1 MTMKKAIIF
10 FVATLGLC
18 FANAQDRI
26 YVHQTQGNVEAYA
39 VKQVDSLNFEQSQN
53 HFAIIAPTDTLR
65 VGERITM
72 TTTPTEGYL
81 STYWYPE
88 DADIVTSQS
97 TSWLEAL
104 ITAKNIGFTHI
115 YATADGNI
123 ASAPMQVIGRA
134 TSTGNTE
141 IYWNLLTYD
150 AQSGTNIP
158 FTAEY
163 DSKEDIE
170 HTEIWYDV
178 NEVEIRHAECPIVN
192 FQYADTINTQH
203 QQSAKA
209 KDFAHNQSL
218 YSEAV
223 GAYSLADNFPV
234 HLPDSLLS
242 STFVND
248 FTSDEAVNKYA
259 GTDFPKKF
267 KDKLQSRM
275 DYADY
280 VLIFRRLGLMDYSI
294 CTNNQDTMPYL
305 DWITDSTYNANTA
318 TWEKHFKQND
328 TIWSKTNVDTIGM
341 KIDSYEKLINLGGRP
356 PKYDTIIVYDTT
368 YIIKPWIDEIVYVY
382 PQIME
387 RVNQTWND
395 SVSFLDLIASY
406 NGYSFTYDK
415 HYLLNTEFHV
425 CGKDNRLL
433 KQSDMKTVS
442 VQHNGDIVRISP
454 VATPIVHMPVQ
465 LNVEVSPYY
474 QSKALTYECIFPRGT
489 KNAND
494 EILSSMTMTNILAEF
509 PKTLVFS
516 HVGSQAIQI
525 YVYDNGKYLDDYTI
539 NLHVGYQKEVPTLYY
554 AEVNGYLKAIKLTNG
569 DQPEDM
575 NIFPYDLGIRSGDH
589 PFNILYHN
597 DKLYVLDAGAQW
609 YYINDAEG
617 NLGDGK
623 ISVVAKDGSTVET
636 MLSNVG
642 GPAFQDPFFGYIE
655 NDYLYYSD
663 RNVGIIRLPLST
675 RNAIYSANEYPYYVQ
690 QNTLGY
696 YNNGWAYG
704 SIGGTFSKI
713 NGVWH
718 WAKYYNGYGIFRF
731 KDSDIFSNAIIG
743 GAPQPEDGIALEGSA
758 FMPKSFVYAA
768 KSNKI
773 CFTLLGSGNEGFYV
787 CTLDELNAI
796 TKSSDLAQY
805 KKSFQGYSFIPDMT
819 GKNASME
826 GQISELAGICQMA
839 YDEVNDC
846 VYFAYRNHGY
856 TAGPDSGIYR
866 YDVNRD
872 QVTCLIRGVLAYG
885 LTINNQPSKLF

>member
-1 MTMKKAIIF
+1 MKKAIIL
-10 FVATLGLC
+10 FVAIIGLC

-26 YVHQTQGNVEAYA
+26 YVHKTQGNVETYA
-39 VKQVDSLNFEQSQN
+39 VKQVDSLNFEKSN
-53 HFAIIAPTDTLR
+53 HHFAIISPKDTLR

-81 STYWYPE
+81 STYWYRE

-115 YATADGNI
+115 YAAADGHI
-123 ASAPMQVIGRA
+123 ASTPMQVIGRA

-170 HTEIWYDV
+170 HTEIWYNV
-178 NEVEIRHAECPIVN
+178 NEVEIRYAECPYFN
-192 FQYADTINTQH
+192 FKYADTINTQH
-203 QQSAKA
+203 QKSAKA

-223 GAYSLADNFPV
+223 GAYRLADNFPV
-234 HLPDSLLS
+234 HLHDSLLS
-242 STFVND
+242 SIFVND
-248 FTSDEAVNKYA
+248 FTSSEAVNKYA
-259 GTDFPKKF
+259 GDDFPKKF
-267 KDKLQSRM
+267 KEKLQSTM

-280 VLIFRRLGLMDYSI
+280 RYIFLRLGLMDYSI
-294 CTNNQDTMPYL
+294 CANNRDTMPYL
-305 DWITDSTYNANTA
+305 DWMIDSTYNANSNS
-318 TWEKHFKQND
+318 WEWHIKQYDSIFSTTNIDIYYTYD
-328 TIWSKTNVDTIGM
+328 TIWDVKYNRGTGT
-341 KIDSYEKLINLGGRP
+341 
-356 PKYDTIIVYDTT
+356 YDTLGIKDIIEYATHVPAFDHM
-368 YIIKPWIDEIVYVY
+368 EYVY

-415 HYLLNTEFHV
+415 HYQLNTDFHV

-433 KQSDMKTVS
+433 KQSDVKTVS
-442 VQHNGDIVRISP
+442 IQHNGDIVRISP
-454 VATPIVHMPVQ
+454 VATPIVHTPVQ

-494 EILSSMTMTNILAEF
+494 EILSSMTTTNILADF

-569 DQPEDM
+569 DHPAGM
-575 NIFPYDLGIRSGDH
+575 NILPYDLGIRSGDH

-597 DKLYVLDAGAQW
+597 DKLYVLDAGARW
-609 YYINDAEG
+609 YYQGENEQAYG
-617 NLGDGK
+617 GDGK

-655 NDYLYYSD
+655 DDYLYYSD
-663 RNVGIIRLPLST
+663 RNTGIIRLPLST

-696 YNNGWAYG
+696 YNNGWSYG
-704 SIGGTFSKI
+704 AIGGTFSKI

-731 KDSDIFSNAIIG
+731 KDSDILSNAITG
-743 GAPQPEDGIALEGSA
+743 GAPQPEDGIALEGST

-796 TKSSDLAQY
+796 TKSSDLAKY
-805 KKSFQGYSFIPDMT
+805 KKSFNWQSFIPDRT
-819 GKNASME
+819 GINASME
-826 GQISELAGICQMA
+826 GIASELAGICQMA

-846 VYFAYRNHGY
+846 VYFAYRNHGN
-856 TAGPDSGIYR
+856 TAGPDSGIYC
-866 YDVNRD
+866 YDVIRD
-872 QVTCLIRGVLAYG
+872 QVTCLIEGVLAYG

>member
-1 MTMKKAIIF
+1 MKKAIIL
-10 FVATLGLC
+10 FVAIIGLC

-26 YVHQTQGNVEAYA
+26 YVHKTQGNVEAYA
-39 VKQVDSLNFEQSQN
+39 VKQVDSLNFEKSN
-53 HFAIIAPTDTLR
+53 HHFAIISPKDTLR

-115 YATADGNI
+115 YAAADGHI
-123 ASAPMQVIGRA
+123 ASTPMQVIGRA

-170 HTEIWYDV
+170 YTEIWYDV
-178 NEVEIRHAECPIVN
+178 NEVEIRYAECPYFN
-192 FQYADTINTQH
+192 FKYADTINTQH

-234 HLPDSLLS
+234 HLHDSLLS
-242 STFVND
+242 SIFVND
-248 FTSDEAVNKYA
+248 FTSSEAVNKYA
-259 GTDFPKKF
+259 GDDFPKKF
-267 KDKLQSRM
+267 KEKLQSTM

-280 VLIFRRLGLMDYSI
+280 RYIFLRLGLMDYSI
-294 CTNNQDTMPYL
+294 CANNRDTMPYL
-305 DWITDSTYNANTA
+305 DWMIDSTYNANSNS
-318 TWEKHFKQND
+318 WEWHIKQYDSIFSTTNIDIYYTYD
-328 TIWSKTNVDTIGM
+328 TIWDVKYNRGTGT
-341 KIDSYEKLINLGGRP
+341 
-356 PKYDTIIVYDTT
+356 YDTLGIKEIIEYATHVPAFDHM
-368 YIIKPWIDEIVYVY
+368 EYVY

-395 SVSFLDLIASY
+395 SVLFLDLIASY

-433 KQSDMKTVS
+433 KQSDVKTVS
-442 VQHNGDIVRISP
+442 IQHDGDIVRISP
-454 VATPIVHMPVQ
+454 AATPIVHTPVQ

-474 QSKALTYECIFPRGT
+474 QSKALTYECIFPSGT

-494 EILSSMTMTNILAEF
+494 EILSAMTMTNILADF

-539 NLHVGYQKEVPTLYY
+539 NLHVGYQKAVPTLYY

-569 DQPEDM
+569 DQPAGM
-575 NIFPYDLGIRSGDH
+575 NILPYDLGIRSGDH

-609 YYINDAEG
+609 YYQGPNEQANG
-617 NLGDGK
+617 GDGK

-655 NDYLYYSD
+655 DEYLYYSD
-663 RNVGIIRLPLST
+663 RNTGIIRLPLST
-675 RNAIYSANEYPYYVQ
+675 RDAIYSANEFPYYVQ
-690 QNTLGY
+690 NNTLGY

-718 WAKYYNGYGIFRF
+718 WAKYYNGSGIFRF
-731 KDSDIFSNAIIG
+731 KDSDILPSAAAG
-743 GAPQPEDGIALEGSA
+743 GFPQPEDGIALEGSA

-796 TKSSDLAQY
+796 TKSSDLAKY
-805 KKSFQGYSFIPDMT
+805 KKSFNMQSFTPDMT
-819 GKNASME
+819 GINASME
-826 GQISELAGICQMA
+826 GQSYEPAGICQMA

-846 VYFAYRNHGY
+846 VYFAYRNHGN
-856 TAGPDSGIYR
+856 TAGPDSGIYC
-866 YDVNRD
+866 YDVIRD
-872 QVTCLIRGVLAYG
+872 QVTCLIEGVLAYG

>member
-1 MTMKKAIIF
+1 MKKAIIF
-10 FVATLGLC
+10 FVAILGLC

-26 YVHQTQGNVEAYA
+26 YVHKTQGNVEAYA

-88 DADIVTSQS
+88 DADIVTSHS

-115 YATADGNI
+115 YATADGHI
-123 ASAPMQVIGRA
+123 ASTPMQVIGRA

-178 NEVEIRHAECPIVN
+178 HELEIRHAECPIFN

-234 HLPDSLLS
+234 HLHDSLLS
-242 STFVND
+242 SIFVND
-248 FTSDEAVNKYA
+248 FTSAEAVNKYA
-259 GTDFPKKF
+259 GDDFPKKF
-267 KDKLQSRM
+267 KEKLQSTM

-280 VLIFRRLGLMDYSI
+280 RYIFLRLGLMDYSI
-294 CTNNQDTMPYL
+294 CANNRDTMPYL
-305 DWITDSTYNANTA
+305 DWMIDSTYNANSNS
-318 TWEKHFKQND
+318 WEWYIKQYDSIFSTTNIDTYYTYD
-328 TIWSKTNVDTIGM
+328 TIWDVKYNRGTGT
-341 KIDSYEKLINLGGRP
+341 
-356 PKYDTIIVYDTT
+356 YDTLGIKEIIEYATHVPAFDHM
-368 YIIKPWIDEIVYVY
+368 EYVY

-433 KQSDMKTVS
+433 KQSDVKTVS

-474 QSKALTYECIFPRGT
+474 QSKALTYECIFPSGT

-494 EILSSMTMTNILAEF
+494 EILASMTMTNILAEF
-509 PKTLVFS
+509 PKTLVFD

-554 AEVNGYLKAIKLTNG
+554 AEVNGNLKAIKLTNG
-569 DQPEDM
+569 DHPAGM
-575 NIFPYDLGIRSGDH
+575 NILPYDLGIRSGDH

-609 YYINDAEG
+609 YYQGTNEQANG
-617 NLGDGK
+617 GDGK

-663 RNVGIIRLPLST
+663 RNTGIIRLPLST
-675 RNAIYSANEYPYYVQ
+675 RNAIYSANEYPYYVK

-731 KDSDIFSNAIIG
+731 KDSDILSNAITG
-743 GAPQPEDGIALEGSA
+743 GAPQPEDGIALEGST

-805 KKSFQGYSFIPDMT
+805 KKSFQGYSFIPDRT
-819 GKNASME
+819 GINASME

-839 YDEVNDC
+839 YDEVNNC
-846 VYFAYRNHGY
+846 VYFAYRNHGNI
-856 TAGPDSGIYR
+856 AGPDSGIYR

-872 QVTCLIRGVLAYG
+872 QVTCLIGGVLVYG

>member
-1 MTMKKAIIF
+1 MKKAIIL
-10 FVATLGLC
+10 FVAIIGLC

-26 YVHQTQGNVEAYA
+26 YVHKTQGNVEAYA
-39 VKQVDSLNFEQSQN
+39 VKQVDSLNFEKSN
-53 HFAIIAPTDTLR
+53 HHFAIISPKDTLR

-115 YATADGNI
+115 YAAADGYI
-123 ASAPMQVIGRA
+123 ASTPMQVIGRA

-178 NEVEIRHAECPIVN
+178 NEVEIRYAECPYFN
-192 FQYADTINTQH
+192 FKYADTINTQH

-242 STFVND
+242 SIFLND
-248 FTSDEAVNKYA
+248 FTSSEEVTKYA
-259 GTDFPKKF
+259 GDDFPKKF
-267 KDKLQSRM
+267 KEKLQSTM

-280 VLIFRRLGLMDYSI
+280 RYIFLRLGLMDYSI
-294 CTNNQDTMPYL
+294 CANNRDTMPYL
-305 DWITDSTYNANTA
+305 DWMIDSTYNANSNS
-318 TWEKHFKQND
+318 WEWHIKQYDSIFSTTNIDTYYTYD
-328 TIWSKTNVDTIGM
+328 TIWDVKYNRGTGT
-341 KIDSYEKLINLGGRP
+341 
-356 PKYDTIIVYDTT
+356 YDTLGINEIIEYATHVPAFDHM
-368 YIIKPWIDEIVYVY
+368 EYVY

-433 KQSDMKTVS
+433 KQSDVKTVS

-454 VATPIVHMPVQ
+454 AATPIVHTPVQ

-489 KNAND
+489 KNANG
-494 EILSSMTMTNILAEF
+494 EILASMTTTNILAEF

-539 NLHVGYQKEVPTLYY
+539 NLHVGYQKAVPTLYY
-554 AEVNGYLKAIKLTNG
+554 AEVNGHLKAIKLTNG
-569 DQPEDM
+569 DHPAGM
-575 NIFPYDLGIRSGDH
+575 NILPYDLGIRSGDH

-609 YYINDAEG
+609 YYQGENEQANG
-617 NLGDGK
+617 GDGK

-663 RNVGIIRLPLST
+663 RNTGIIRLPLST
-675 RNAIYSANEYPYYVQ
+675 RDAIYSANEYPYYVQ
-690 QNTLGY
+690 NSTLGY

-718 WAKYYNGYGIFRF
+718 WAKYYNGSGIFRF

-743 GAPQPEDGIALEGSA
+743 GAPQPEDGIALEGST

-773 CFTLLGSGNEGFYV
+773 CFTLLGNGNEGFYV

-796 TKSSDLAQY
+796 TKSSDLAKY
-805 KKSFQGYSFIPDMT
+805 KKSFNMQSFTPDMT
-819 GKNASME
+819 GINASME
-826 GQISELAGICQMA
+826 GQSYEPAGICQMA

-846 VYFAYRNHGY
+846 VYFAYRNHGN
-856 TAGPDSGIYR
+856 TAGPDSGIYC
-866 YDVNRD
+866 YDVIRD
-872 QVTCLIRGVLAYG
+872 QVTCLIEGVLAYG

>member
-1 MTMKKAIIF
+1 MKKAIIL
-10 FVATLGLC
+10 FVAIIGLC

-26 YVHQTQGNVEAYA
+26 YVHKTQGNVETYA
-39 VKQVDSLNFEQSQN
+39 VKQVDSLNFEKSN
-53 HFAIIAPTDTLR
+53 HHFAIISPKDTLR

-81 STYWYPE
+81 STYWYRE

-115 YATADGNI
+115 YAAADGHI
-123 ASAPMQVIGRA
+123 ASTPMQVIGRA

-178 NEVEIRHAECPIVN
+178 NEVEIRYAECPYFN
-192 FQYADTINTQH
+192 FKYADTINTQH
-203 QQSAKA
+203 QKSAKA

-223 GAYSLADNFPV
+223 GAYRLADNFPV
-234 HLPDSLLS
+234 HLHDSLLS
-242 STFVND
+242 SIFVND
-248 FTSDEAVNKYA
+248 FKSSEAVNKYA

-267 KDKLQSRM
+267 KEKLQSLM
-275 DYADY
+275 DHADY
-280 VLIFRRLGLMDYSI
+280 RYIFLRLGLMDYSI
-294 CTNNQDTMPYL
+294 CANNRDTMPYL
-305 DWITDSTYNANTA
+305 DWMIDSIYNANSNS
-318 TWEKHFKQND
+318 WEWHFKQYDSIFSTTNIDTYYTYD
-328 TIWSKTNVDTIGM
+328 TIWNVKYNRGTGT
-341 KIDSYEKLINLGGRP
+341 
-356 PKYDTIIVYDTT
+356 YDTLGIKDIIEYATHVPAFDHM
-368 YIIKPWIDEIVYVY
+368 EYVY

-415 HYLLNTEFHV
+415 HYQLNTDFHV

-433 KQSDMKTVS
+433 KQSDVKTVS
-442 VQHNGDIVRISP
+442 IQHNGDIVRISP
-454 VATPIVHMPVQ
+454 VATPIVHTPVQ

-494 EILSSMTMTNILAEF
+494 EILSSMTTTNILADF

-569 DQPEDM
+569 DHPAGM
-575 NIFPYDLGIRSGDH
+575 NILPYDLGIRSGDH

-597 DKLYVLDAGAQW
+597 DKLYVLDAGARW
-609 YYINDAEG
+609 YYQGENEQAYG
-617 NLGDGK
+617 GDGK

-655 NDYLYYSD
+655 DDYLYYSD
-663 RNVGIIRLPLST
+663 RNTGIIRLPLST

-696 YNNGWAYG
+696 YNNGWSYG
-704 SIGGTFSKI
+704 AIGGTFSKI

-731 KDSDIFSNAIIG
+731 KDSDILSNAITG
-743 GAPQPEDGIALEGSA
+743 GAPQPEDGIALEGST

-796 TKSSDLAQY
+796 TKSSDLAKY
-805 KKSFQGYSFIPDMT
+805 KKSFNWQSFIPDRT
-819 GKNASME
+819 GINASME
-826 GQISELAGICQMA
+826 GIASELAGICQMA

-846 VYFAYRNHGY
+846 VYFAYRNHGN
-856 TAGPDSGIYR
+856 TAGPDSGIYC
-866 YDVNRD
+866 YDVIRD
-872 QVTCLIRGVLAYG
+872 QVTCLIEGVLAYG

>member
-1 MTMKKAIIF
+1 MKKAIIL
-10 FVATLGLC
+10 FVAIIGLC

-26 YVHQTQGNVEAYA
+26 YVHKIQGNVDAYA

-115 YATADGNI
+115 YATADGHI
-123 ASAPMQVIGRA
+123 ASTPMQVIGRA

-178 NEVEIRHAECPIVN
+178 HEVEIRYAECPIFN
-192 FQYADTINTQH
+192 FKYADTINTQH

-242 STFVND
+242 SIFLND
-248 FTSDEAVNKYA
+248 FTSAEAVNKYA
-259 GTDFPKKF
+259 GDDFPKKF
-267 KDKLQSRM
+267 KEKLQSTM

-280 VLIFRRLGLMDYSI
+280 RYIFLRLGLMDYSI
-294 CTNNQDTMPYL
+294 CANNRDTMPYL
-305 DWITDSTYNANTA
+305 DWMIDSTYNANSNS
-318 TWEKHFKQND
+318 WEWYIKQYDSIFSTTNIDTYYTYD
-328 TIWSKTNVDTIGM
+328 TIWDVKYNRGTGT
-341 KIDSYEKLINLGGRP
+341 
-356 PKYDTIIVYDTT
+356 YDTLGIKEIIEYATHVPAFDHM
-368 YIIKPWIDEIVYVY
+368 EYVY

-433 KQSDMKTVS
+433 KQSDVKTVS

-474 QSKALTYECIFPRGT
+474 QSKALTYECIFPSGT

-494 EILSSMTMTNILAEF
+494 EILASMTMTNILAEF
-509 PKTLVFS
+509 PKTLVFD

-554 AEVNGYLKAIKLTNG
+554 AEVNGNLKAFVVT
-569 DQPEDM
+569 DSV
-575 NIFPYDLGIRSGDH
+575 SGN
-589 PFNILYHN
+589 NILQF
-597 DKLYVLDAGAQW
+597 VVTTEAVASIGTIVVRW
-609 YYINDAEG
+609 G
-617 NLGDGK
+617 NSCYGIDFDG
-623 ISVVAKDGSTVET
+623 
-636 MLSNVG
+636 
-642 GPAFQDPFFGYIE
+642 
-655 NDYLYYSD
+655 
-663 RNVGIIRLPLST
+663 LST
-675 RNAIYSANEYPYYVQ
+675 GKVVFFVDV
-690 QNTLGY
+690 TV
-696 YNNGWAYG
+696 
-704 SIGGTFSKI
+704 SI
-713 NGVWH
+713 
-718 WAKYYNGYGIFRF
+718 
-731 KDSDIFSNAIIG
+731 
-743 GAPQPEDGIALEGSA
+743 
-758 FMPKSFVYAA
+758 
-768 KSNKI
+768 
-773 CFTLLGSGNEGFYV
+773 
-787 CTLDELNAI
+787 
-796 TKSSDLAQY
+796 
-805 KKSFQGYSFIPDMT
+805 
-819 GKNASME
+819 
-826 GQISELAGICQMA
+826 
-839 YDEVNDC
+839 
-846 VYFAYRNHGY
+846 
-856 TAGPDSGIYR
+856 
-866 YDVNRD
+866 
-872 QVTCLIRGVLAYG
+872 
-885 LTINNQPSKLF
+885 

>member
-1 MTMKKAIIF
+1 MKKAIIF
-10 FVATLGLC
+10 FVAIIGLC

-26 YVHQTQGNVEAYA
+26 YVHKTQGNVEAYA

-115 YATADGNI
+115 YATADGHI
-123 ASAPMQVIGRA
+123 ASTPMQVIGRA

-178 NEVEIRHAECPIVN
+178 HELEIRHAECPIFN

-234 HLPDSLLS
+234 HLHDSLLS
-242 STFVND
+242 SIFVND
-248 FTSDEAVNKYA
+248 FTSAEAVNKYA
-259 GTDFPKKF
+259 GDDFPKKF
-267 KDKLQSRM
+267 KEKLQSTM

-280 VLIFRRLGLMDYSI
+280 RYIFLRLGLMDYSI
-294 CTNNQDTMPYL
+294 CANNRDTMPYL
-305 DWITDSTYNANTA
+305 DWMIDSTYNANSNS
-318 TWEKHFKQND
+318 WEWQIKQYDSIFSTTNIDTYYTYD
-328 TIWSKTNVDTIGM
+328 TIWDVKYNRGTGT
-341 KIDSYEKLINLGGRP
+341 
-356 PKYDTIIVYDTT
+356 YDTLGIKEIIEYATHVPAFDHM
-368 YIIKPWIDEIVYVY
+368 EYVY

-433 KQSDMKTVS
+433 KQSDVKTVS

-474 QSKALTYECIFPRGT
+474 QSKALTYECIFPSGT

-494 EILSSMTMTNILAEF
+494 EILASMTMTNILAEF

-554 AEVNGYLKAIKLTNG
+554 AEVNGNLKAIKLTNG
-569 DQPEDM
+569 DQPAGM
-575 NIFPYDLGIRSGDH
+575 NILPYDLGIRSGDH

-609 YYINDAEG
+609 YYQSENEQANG
-617 NLGDGK
+617 GDGK

-663 RNVGIIRLPLST
+663 RNIGIIRLPLST

-690 QNTLGY
+690 HNTLGY
-696 YNNGWAYG
+696 YNNGWGYG

-713 NGVWH
+713 NGIWH
-718 WAKYYNGYGIFRF
+718 WAKNFNGYGIFRF
-731 KDSDIFSNAIIG
+731 KDSDILSNAITG

-787 CTLDELNAI
+787 CTLEELNAI

-805 KKSFQGYSFIPDMT
+805 KKSFQGYSFIPDRT
-819 GKNASME
+819 GINASME

-846 VYFAYRNHGY
+846 VYFAYRNHGN

-872 QVTCLIRGVLAYG
+872 QVTCLLGGVLVYG

>member
-1 MTMKKAIIF
+1 MKKAIIL
-10 FVATLGLC
+10 FVAIIGLC

-26 YVHQTQGNVEAYA
+26 YVHKTQGNVEAYA
-39 VKQVDSLNFEQSQN
+39 VKQVDSLNFEKSN
-53 HFAIIAPTDTLR
+53 HHFAIISPKDTLR

-115 YATADGNI
+115 YAAADGYI
-123 ASAPMQVIGRA
+123 ASTPMQVIGRA

-178 NEVEIRHAECPIVN
+178 NEVEIRYAECPYFN
-192 FQYADTINTQH
+192 FKYADTINTQH
-203 QQSAKA
+203 QKSAKA

-234 HLPDSLLS
+234 HLHDSLLS
-242 STFVND
+242 SIFVND
-248 FTSDEAVNKYA
+248 FTSSEAVNKYA
-259 GTDFPKKF
+259 GDDFPKKF
-267 KDKLQSRM
+267 KEKLQSTM

-280 VLIFRRLGLMDYSI
+280 RYIFLRLGLMDYSI
-294 CTNNQDTMPYL
+294 CANNRDTMPYL
-305 DWITDSTYNANTA
+305 DWMIDSTYNANSNS
-318 TWEKHFKQND
+318 WEWHIKQYDSIFSTTNIDIYYTYD
-328 TIWSKTNVDTIGM
+328 TIWDVKYNRGTGT
-341 KIDSYEKLINLGGRP
+341 
-356 PKYDTIIVYDTT
+356 YDTLGIKEIIEYATHVPAFDHM
-368 YIIKPWIDEIVYVY
+368 EYVY

-433 KQSDMKTVS
+433 KQSDVKTVS
-442 VQHNGDIVRISP
+442 IQHNGDIVRISP
-454 VATPIVHMPVQ
+454 AATPIVHTPVQ

-474 QSKALTYECIFPRGT
+474 QSKALTYECVFPSGT

-494 EILSSMTMTNILAEF
+494 EILSSMTMTNILADF

-569 DQPEDM
+569 DHPEDM
-575 NIFPYDLGIRSGDH
+575 NILPYDLGIRSGDH

-597 DKLYVLDAGAQW
+597 DKLYVLDAGARW
-609 YYINDAEG
+609 YYQGENEQAYG
-617 NLGDGK
+617 GDGK

-655 NDYLYYSD
+655 DDYLYYSD
-663 RNVGIIRLPLST
+663 RNTGIIRLPLST
-675 RNAIYSANEYPYYVQ
+675 RDAIYSANEFPYYVQ
-690 QNTLGY
+690 NNTLGY
-696 YNNGWAYG
+696 YNNGWSYG
-704 SIGGTFSKI
+704 AIGGTFSKI

-718 WAKYYNGYGIFRF
+718 WAKYYNGSGIFRF

-743 GAPQPEDGIALEGSA
+743 GAPQPEDGIALEGST

-787 CTLDELNAI
+787 CTPDELNAI
-796 TKSSDLAQY
+796 TKSSDLAKY
-805 KKSFQGYSFIPDMT
+805 KKSFNMQSFTPDMT
-819 GKNASME
+819 GINASME
-826 GQISELAGICQMA
+826 GPSYEPAGICQMA

-846 VYFAYRNHGY
+846 VYFAYRNHGN
-856 TAGPDSGIYR
+856 TAGPDSGIYC
-866 YDVNRD
+866 YDVIRD
-872 QVTCLIRGVLAYG
+872 QVTCLIEGVLAYG

>member
-1 MTMKKAIIF
+1 MKKAIIF
-10 FVATLGLC
+10 FVAILGLC

-26 YVHQTQGNVEAYA
+26 YVHKTQGNVEAYA
-39 VKQVDSLNFEQSQN
+39 VKQVDSLNFEKSQN

-115 YATADGNI
+115 YATADGHI

-178 NEVEIRHAECPIVN
+178 NEVEIRYAECPIFN

-234 HLPDSLLS
+234 HLPGSLLS
-242 STFVND
+242 SIFVND
-248 FTSDEAVNKYA
+248 FTSAEAVNKYA
-259 GTDFPKKF
+259 GDDFPKKF
-267 KDKLQSRM
+267 KEKLQSTM

-280 VLIFRRLGLMDYSI
+280 RYIFLRLGLMDYSL
-294 CTNNQDTMPYL
+294 CANNRDTMPYL
-305 DWITDSTYNANTA
+305 DWMIDSTYNANSNS
-318 TWEKHFKQND
+318 WEWYIKQYDSIFSTTNIDTYYTYD
-328 TIWSKTNVDTIGM
+328 TIWDVKYNRGTGT
-341 KIDSYEKLINLGGRP
+341 
-356 PKYDTIIVYDTT
+356 YDTLGIKEIIEYATHVPAFDHM
-368 YIIKPWIDEIVYVY
+368 EYVY

-433 KQSDMKTVS
+433 KQSDVKTIS

-474 QSKALTYECIFPRGT
+474 QSKALTYECIFPSGT
-489 KNAND
+489 KNANG
-494 EILSSMTMTNILAEF
+494 EILASKTMTNVVAEF
-509 PKTLVFS
+509 PKTLVFDN
-516 HVGSQAIQI
+516 VGSQAIQS
-525 YVYDNGKYLDDYTI
+525 YV
-539 NLHVGYQKEVPTLYY
+539 
-554 AEVNGYLKAIKLTNG
+554 
-569 DQPEDM
+569 
-575 NIFPYDLGIRSGDH
+575 
-589 PFNILYHN
+589 
-597 DKLYVLDAGAQW
+597 
-609 YYINDAEG
+609 
-617 NLGDGK
+617 
-623 ISVVAKDGSTVET
+623 
-636 MLSNVG
+636 
-642 GPAFQDPFFGYIE
+642 
-655 NDYLYYSD
+655 
-663 RNVGIIRLPLST
+663 
-675 RNAIYSANEYPYYVQ
+675 
-690 QNTLGY
+690 
-696 YNNGWAYG
+696 
-704 SIGGTFSKI
+704 
-713 NGVWH
+713 
-718 WAKYYNGYGIFRF
+718 
-731 KDSDIFSNAIIG
+731 
-743 GAPQPEDGIALEGSA
+743 
-758 FMPKSFVYAA
+758 
-768 KSNKI
+768 
-773 CFTLLGSGNEGFYV
+773 
-787 CTLDELNAI
+787 
-796 TKSSDLAQY
+796 
-805 KKSFQGYSFIPDMT
+805 
-819 GKNASME
+819 
-826 GQISELAGICQMA
+826 
-839 YDEVNDC
+839 
-846 VYFAYRNHGY
+846 
-856 TAGPDSGIYR
+856 
-866 YDVNRD
+866 
-872 QVTCLIRGVLAYG
+872 
-885 LTINNQPSKLF
+885 

>member
-1 MTMKKAIIF
+1 MKKAIIF

-53 HFAIIAPTDTLR
+53 HFAIISPKDTLR

-115 YATADGNI
+115 YATADGHI

-178 NEVEIRHAECPIVN
+178 NELEIRHAECPIFN

-234 HLPDSLLS
+234 LLPDSLLS
-242 STFVND
+242 SIFLND
-248 FTSDEAVNKYA
+248 FTSAEAVNKYA
-259 GTDFPKKF
+259 GDDFPKKF
-267 KDKLQSRM
+267 KEKLQSTM

-280 VLIFRRLGLMDYSI
+280 RYIFLRLGLMDYSI
-294 CTNNQDTMPYL
+294 CANNRDTMPYL
-305 DWITDSTYNANTA
+305 DWMIDSTYNANSNS
-318 TWEKHFKQND
+318 WEGHIKQYDSIFSTTNIDTYYTYD
-328 TIWSKTNVDTIGM
+328 TIWDVKYNRGTGT
-341 KIDSYEKLINLGGRP
+341 
-356 PKYDTIIVYDTT
+356 YDTLGIKEIIEYATHVPAFDHM
-368 YIIKPWIDEIVYVY
+368 EYVY

-433 KQSDMKTVS
+433 KQSDVKTVS
-442 VQHNGDIVRISP
+442 IQHNGDIVRISP

-474 QSKALTYECIFPRGT
+474 QSKALTYECIFPKGT

-494 EILSSMTMTNILAEF
+494 EILASMTMTNILAEF
-509 PKTLVFS
+509 PKTLVFD

-569 DQPEDM
+569 DQPADM
-575 NIFPYDLGIRSGDH
+575 NILPYDLGIRSGDH

-609 YYINDAEG
+609 YYINDVEG

-642 GPAFQDPFFGYIE
+642 GPAFQDPFYGYIE
-655 NDYLYYSD
+655 DDYLYYSD
-663 RNVGIIRLPLST
+663 RNTGIIRLPLST
-675 RNAIYSANEYPYYVQ
+675 RNAKYSANAFPYYIQ
-690 QNTLGY
+690 NNTLGY
-696 YNNGWAYG
+696 YNNGWSYG
-704 SIGGTFSKI
+704 SMGGTFSKI

-731 KDSDIFSNAIIG
+731 KDSDILSNAITG

-768 KSNKI
+768 KSKKI

-796 TKSSDLAQY
+796 TKSSDLAKY
-805 KKSFQGYSFIPDMT
+805 KKAFQGYSFIPDKT
-819 GKNASME
+819 GINVSME
-826 GQISELAGICQMA
+826 GLSSELAGICQMA

-856 TAGPDSGIYR
+856 TAGPDSGIYC

-872 QVTCLIRGVLAYG
+872 QVTCLIEGVLAYG

>member
-1 MTMKKAIIF
+1 MKKAIIL
-10 FVATLGLC
+10 FVAIIGLC

-26 YVHQTQGNVEAYA
+26 YVHKTQGNVEAYA
-39 VKQVDSLNFEQSQN
+39 VKQVDSLNFEKSN
-53 HFAIIAPTDTLR
+53 HHFAIIAPTDTLR

-115 YATADGNI
+115 YAAAEGHI
-123 ASAPMQVIGRA
+123 ASTPMQVIGRA

-178 NEVEIRHAECPIVN
+178 NEVEIRYAECPYFN
-192 FQYADTINTQH
+192 FKYADTINTQH
-203 QQSAKA
+203 QKSAKA

-242 STFVND
+242 SIFVND
-248 FTSDEAVNKYA
+248 FTSAEAVNKYA
-259 GTDFPKKF
+259 GDDFPKKF
-267 KDKLQSRM
+267 KEKLQSTM

-280 VLIFRRLGLMDYSI
+280 RYIFLRLGLMDYSI
-294 CTNNQDTMPYL
+294 CANNRDTMPYL
-305 DWITDSTYNANTA
+305 DWMIDSTYNANSNS
-318 TWEKHFKQND
+318 WEWHIKQYDSIFSTTNIDIYYTYD
-328 TIWSKTNVDTIGM
+328 TIWDVKYNRGTGT
-341 KIDSYEKLINLGGRP
+341 
-356 PKYDTIIVYDTT
+356 YDTLGIKEIIEYATHVPAFDHM
-368 YIIKPWIDEIVYVY
+368 EYVY

-415 HYLLNTEFHV
+415 HYQLNTDFHV

-433 KQSDMKTVS
+433 KQSDVKTVS
-442 VQHNGDIVRISP
+442 IQHNGDIVRISP
-454 VATPIVHMPVQ
+454 VATPIVHTPVQ

-494 EILSSMTMTNILAEF
+494 EILSSMTTTNILADF

-569 DQPEDM
+569 DHPAGM
-575 NIFPYDLGIRSGDH
+575 NILPYDLGIRSGDH

-597 DKLYVLDAGAQW
+597 DKLYVLDAGARW
-609 YYINDAEG
+609 YYQGENEQAYG
-617 NLGDGK
+617 GDGK

-655 NDYLYYSD
+655 DDYLYYSD
-663 RNVGIIRLPLST
+663 RNTGIIRLPLST

-696 YNNGWAYG
+696 YNNGWSYG
-704 SIGGTFSKI
+704 AIGGTFSKI

-731 KDSDIFSNAIIG
+731 KDSDILSNAITG
-743 GAPQPEDGIALEGSA
+743 GAPQPEDGIALEGST

-796 TKSSDLAQY
+796 TKSSDLAKY
-805 KKSFQGYSFIPDMT
+805 KKSFNWQSFIPDRT
-819 GKNASME
+819 GINASME
-826 GQISELAGICQMA
+826 GIASELAGICQMA

-846 VYFAYRNHGY
+846 VYFAYRNHGN
-856 TAGPDSGIYR
+856 TAGPDSGIYC
-866 YDVNRD
+866 YDVIRD
-872 QVTCLIRGVLAYG
+872 QVTCLIEGVLAYG

>member
-1 MTMKKAIIF
+1 MKKAIIL
-10 FVATLGLC
+10 FVAIIGLC

-26 YVHQTQGNVEAYA
+26 YVHKTQGNVETYA
-39 VKQVDSLNFEQSQN
+39 VKQVDSLNFEKSN
-53 HFAIIAPTDTLR
+53 HHFAIIAPTDTLR

-115 YATADGNI
+115 YAAAEGHI
-123 ASAPMQVIGRA
+123 ASTPMQVIGRA

-178 NEVEIRHAECPIVN
+178 NEVEIRYAECPYFN
-192 FQYADTINTQH
+192 FKYADTINTQH
-203 QQSAKA
+203 QKSAKA

-242 STFVND
+242 SIFVND
-248 FTSDEAVNKYA
+248 FTSAEAVNKYA
-259 GTDFPKKF
+259 GDDFPKKF
-267 KDKLQSRM
+267 KEKLQSTM

-280 VLIFRRLGLMDYSI
+280 RYIFLRLGLMDYSI
-294 CTNNQDTMPYL
+294 CANNRDTMPYL
-305 DWITDSTYNANTA
+305 DWMIDSTYNANSNS
-318 TWEKHFKQND
+318 WEWHIKQYDSIFSTTNIDIYYTYD
-328 TIWSKTNVDTIGM
+328 TIWDVKYNRGTGT
-341 KIDSYEKLINLGGRP
+341 
-356 PKYDTIIVYDTT
+356 YDTLGIKEIIEYATHVPAFDHM
-368 YIIKPWIDEIVYVY
+368 EYVY

-433 KQSDMKTVS
+433 KQSDVKTVS
-442 VQHNGDIVRISP
+442 IQHDGDIVRISP
-454 VATPIVHMPVQ
+454 AATPIVHTPVQ

-474 QSKALTYECIFPRGT
+474 QSKALTYECIFPSGT
-489 KNAND
+489 KNANG
-494 EILSSMTMTNILAEF
+494 EILASMTTTNILAEF
-509 PKTLVFS
+509 PKTLVFD

-554 AEVNGYLKAIKLTNG
+554 AEVNGHLKAIKLTNG
-569 DQPEDM
+569 DHPAGM
-575 NIFPYDLGIRSGDH
+575 NILPYDLGIRSGDH

-609 YYINDAEG
+609 YYQGENEQANG
-617 NLGDGK
+617 GDGK
-623 ISVVAKDGSTVET
+623 ITVVAKDGSTVET

-663 RNVGIIRLPLST
+663 RNTGIIRLPLST
-675 RNAIYSANEYPYYVQ
+675 RDAIYSANEFPYYVQ
-690 QNTLGY
+690 NNTLGY
-696 YNNGWAYG
+696 YNNGWSYG
-704 SIGGTFSKI
+704 AIGGTFSKI

-718 WAKYYNGYGIFRF
+718 WAKYYNGYGIYRF
-731 KDSDIFSNAIIG
+731 KDSDIFSNAITG

-773 CFTLLGSGNEGFYV
+773 CFTLLGYGNEGFYV

-805 KKSFQGYSFIPDMT
+805 KKSFNWQSFTPDMT
-819 GKNASME
+819 GINASME
-826 GQISELAGICQMA
+826 GPSYEPAGICQMA

-846 VYFAYRNHGY
+846 VYFAYRNHGN
-856 TAGPDSGIYR
+856 TAGPDSGIYC
-866 YDVNRD
+866 YDVIRD
-872 QVTCLIRGVLAYG
+872 QVTCLIEGVLAYG